1 MKLFTA
7 LAAFVCIFLPVSA
20 HALSCAWPSIEEA
33 KKQYPVTVLGEVT
46 ESTFH
51 PLPDGEKHMLM
62 RGHQQVTM
70 KIEQFRAPEGTV
82 DSEKPF
88 TFREVIT
95 MYDRSFFKP
104 EKRYVVFL
112 ERGENGELR
121 YPVCGFHLVAD
132 DPMLDMQQVKEDMG
146 WE

>member
-7 LAAFVCIFLPVSA
+7 LASFICIFLPTSA

-70 KIEQFRAPEGTV
+70 KIEHVRAPEGTV

-112 ERGENGELR
+112 ERGE
-121 YPVCGFHLVAD
+121 
-132 DPMLDMQQVKEDMG
+132 
-146 WE
+146 